1 MLFFYF
7 TFKDKMMLLCK
18 PILRLLNQNTLN
30 TKENCGFTLIE
41 LLVVVIIISVLSI
54 VALPNMLEQVR
65 KGRETEARSN
75 LGAINRAQ
83 QAHRFE
89 MGTFANLSELSATF
103 VGRYYSFATSG
114 TPNSEGAIHTATV
127 ESQFN
132 FDTKDYSSAVG
143 QNSSGGFTEIIC
155 QQNVADGAIA
165 PIPPTVTAG
174 IPACSA
180 GTKSI
185 F

>member
-1 MLFFYF
+1 
-7 TFKDKMMLLCK
+7 MMFLYK
-18 PILRLLNQNTLN
+18 PILQLLNQNNLHK
-30 TKENCGFTLIE
+30 KEERGFTLIE
-41 LLVVVIIISVLSI
+41 LLVVVIIIGVLSV

-89 MGTFANLSELSATF
+89 MGTFADLSQLSATI
-103 VGRYYSFATSG
+103 VGRYYSFASSG
-114 TPNSEGAIHTATV
+114 TPDSEGAVHTATV

-132 FDTKDYSSAVG
+132 QDTKDYSSAVG
-143 QNSSGGFTEIIC
+143 QNSSGAYTEIIC
-155 QQNVADGAIA
+155 QQNIADGAIA

>member
-1 MLFFYF
+1 MLFFSY
-7 TFKDKMMLLCK
+7 FKDKIMLLYQPK
-18 PILRLLNQNTLN
+18 LQLLHQNTLN
-30 TKENCGFTLIE
+30 QKEESGFTLIE
-41 LLVVVIIISVLSI
+41 LLVVVIIIGILSV

-89 MGTFANLSELSATF
+89 MGTFGDLNDLSATII
-103 VGRYYSFATSG
+103 GKYYSFATSG
-114 TPNSEGAIHTATV
+114 TPNAEGAVHTATV

-132 FDTKDYSSAVG
+132 MDTKDYSSAVG
-143 QNSSGGFTEIIC
+143 QNASGAYIEIIC

-174 IPACSA
+174 IPACSS
-180 GTKSI
+180 GTKQI